1 MASYTVIGH
10 PLNYATLDL
19 PDFAINAIKIA
30 PTGATISLVVADDS
44 EAEGQAVLQ

>member
-10 PLNYATLDL
+10 PLNYTTLDL
-19 PDFAINAIKIA
+19 PEFAINQIKVV
-30 PTGATISLVVADDS
+30 PVGATINVNVADDS